1 MKKSKGKL
9 GNILKQM
16 KIKPQHVTKKLC
28 DAAKI
33 VLVGKLRVIN
43 ACIKKRRKTSSKQ
56 YNFIPQGT
64 RKV

>member
-33 VLVGKLRVIN
+33 VLVGKLRVIH
-43 ACIKKRRKTSSKQ
+43 AYIKKRRKAQNQCTTYFKKLS
-56 YNFIPQGT
+56 
-64 RKV
+64 RKK